1 MTEASSSLDIR
12 LTATDD
18 ISMLLGSHD
27 KHIKLIEETTE
38 TTIHTRGEVIQII
51 GEETDISL
59 AASVIRTLQEL
70 IKRGIHISMPDVVT
84 ALKMAQK
91 GTLDY
96 FVEMYEQE
104 IVKDRNGKPIRVK
117 NSGQK
122 KYVDSVAKHDVV
134 FGVGPAGTGKTFL
147 AVVLAIAA
155 LKKAKSKKSS

>member
-59 AASVIRTLQEL
+59 VSFRN
-70 IKRGIHISMPDVVT
+70 PNVT
-84 ALKMAQK
+84 RIDQTRDPYQYA
-91 GTLDY
+91 
-96 FVEMYEQE
+96 
-104 IVKDRNGKPIRVK
+104 
-117 NSGQK
+117 
-122 KYVDSVAKHDVV
+122 
-134 FGVGPAGTGKTFL
+134 
-147 AVVLAIAA
+147 
-155 LKKAKSKKSS
+155 